1 MGRINTGRA
10 GLNEINLLVRLYGL
24 YKYLAK
30 VKGARKLCVVAIQ
43 GATEEPG
50 CLFEVRAKQMPGM
63 PVPKFARFLS
73 VPMVKL

>member
-43 GATEEPG
+43 GAH
-50 CLFEVRAKQMPGM
+50 
-63 PVPKFARFLS
+63 
-73 VPMVKL
+73 